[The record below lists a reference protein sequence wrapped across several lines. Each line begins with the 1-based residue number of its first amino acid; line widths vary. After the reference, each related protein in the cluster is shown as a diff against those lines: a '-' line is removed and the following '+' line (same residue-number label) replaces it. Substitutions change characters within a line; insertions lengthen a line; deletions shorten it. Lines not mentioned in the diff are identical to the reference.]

1 MSVAANG
8 LNYSLCI
15 RFRPLEKAR
24 PAIGSVGVLEEVSEE
39 KIEVVVEGR
48 FLAAVLAAVRE
59 AHPYEE
65 PAIQVSPMLDYK
77 RIIGRERERE
87 RGAYES

>member
-1 MSVAANG
+1 M
-8 LNYSLCI
+8 
-15 RFRPLEKAR
+15 
-24 PAIGSVGVLEEVSEE
+24 GVLEEVSEE

-65 PAIQVSPMLDYK
+65 PAIQVFPMLDYK
-77 RIIGRERERE
+77 RIIGRERER
-87 RGAYES
+87 GAYES

>member
-1 MSVAANG
+1 
-8 LNYSLCI
+8 
-15 RFRPLEKAR
+15 
-24 PAIGSVGVLEEVSEE
+24 VGVLEEVSEE

-48 FLAAVLAAVRE
+48 FLPAVLAAVRE